1 MAAMPKNKPRKT
13 QSTPVPNKQMHA
25 GIFRKREL
33 PEYLSNAIL
42 GISCFVLFLPVVV
55 SYDFY
60 SPYIFFKSILFR
72 IAVQFMLLLY
82 VVLALISSHY
92 KPRLNRISWAL
103 LCWFGIMLFCS
114 LPGISTNAWKSWWG
128 DFNRMDGMFTQLHL
142 LAYFFVLVQTFKKE
156 NDWLWLFTASLVS
169 SVFMGVSGL
178 IQKLGIDLIYRF
190 VGQSER
196 IDGATGNA
204 DFFASYMMLN
214 FCIGLYFLAR
224 KDKKD
229 LYPIVAKIWLVLLIA
244 LDIGLVLWHLASG
257 GQALSRVQDYF
268 AIALFIVVL
277 HCAILLWYIMRR
289 NIGAGAAFMSIL
301 CFYDL
306 FWIFQSQTRSAAVGL
321 AAGLAFAALL
331 YVCKGKN
338 MRIRWAGAFLIL
350 LFAILPITLYRNRE
364 SGWVRSNP
372 MLNRLTSTTFAERR
386 FIAWKAGVLGIMD
399 RPVWGWGLE
408 HYRKS
413 FDLHAPVQL
422 FRGEAA
428 ENWDDRAH
436 NIILDVGTTTGVLG
450 LTAFLIFYVLVFAFL
465 LRSWFRNPEKTECL
479 LIAGLL
485 TAYLVQDL
493 FIFDTANTDGI
504 MFLILAYIA
513 YLSGSTTRVTE
524 EHPSRLKPARSLSLR
539 DYSILALAAGSLIC
553 AFHYLVQQPL
563 NSNFLLLK
571 GISVGRAAV
580 SQPEKARY
588 IASES
593 IIDNFQRAE
602 QVRTTGCYQV
612 REEFANCASELASA
626 AGVSLQVK
634 TQVARK
640 ALTLLEKST
649 VEDPSDCRHYMYAAS
664 LTNSV
669 LETIK
674 QSDPPAAI
682 SLAKKN
688 LELLRR
694 AENLGP
700 NRPRIFVEY
709 AQSLL
714 FLGRTDEAIPELQKA
729 IALDPGNTR
738 MRVDLA
744 AICVSAGR
752 YTEAENE
759 WRKID
764 RSVLQP
770 ADYERLIGLYAS
782 KKQLAPVIA
791 LYKDQLRA
799 TPVSP
804 AILVRMAVIYRE
816 MGNMD
821 AARETALNAAKIS
834 PQAAAQLQDFLKTL
848 EGNTPK

>member
-1 MAAMPKNKPRKT
+1 MAPMSKNKRRKT
-13 QSTPVPNKQMHA
+13 QSTPAPNKQIHE

-33 PEYLSNAIL
+33 PEYLSYAIL

-55 SYDFY
+55 NYDFY

-72 IAVQFMLLLY
+72 IAVQLMLLLY
-82 VVLALISSHY
+82 IVLALISSHY
-92 KPRLNRISWAL
+92 KPRLNRIAWAL
-103 LCWFGIMLFCS
+103 LCWFGVMLFCS

-142 LAYFFVLVQTFKKE
+142 LAYFFVLTQTFKKE
-156 NDWLWLFTASLVS
+156 SDWLLLFTASLFS

-190 VGQSER
+190 VDPSER
-196 IDGATGNA
+196 VYGATGNA
-204 DFFASYMMLN
+204 DFFASYMMFN

-229 LYPIVAKIWLVLLIA
+229 LYPIAARIWLILLIA
-244 LDIGLVLWHLASG
+244 LDIGLVLWHVASG

-268 AIALFIVVL
+268 VITFFIVVL
-277 HCAILLWYIMRR
+277 HGAILLWYGMRR
-289 NIGAGAAFMSIL
+289 SIWAGAAFMSLL
-301 CFYDL
+301 CLYSL

-331 YVCKGKN
+331 YICKGTNK
-338 MRIRWAGAFLIL
+338 RIRWTGAFLIL

-386 FIAWKAGVLGIMD
+386 FIAWKAGVSGIMD

-408 HYRKS
+408 NYRKS
-413 FDLHAPVQL
+413 FDLHAPVEL

-450 LTAFLIFYVLVFAFL
+450 LATFLVFYVLVFVFL
-465 LRSWFRNPEKTECL
+465 LRSWFRKPEKTEYL
-479 LIAGLL
+479 LIASLL
-485 TAYLVQDL
+485 AAYLVQDL

-504 MFLILAYIA
+504 TFLILAYIA
-513 YLSGSTTRVTE
+513 YLSGSTTEVSE
-524 EHPSRLKPARSLSLR
+524 EHLSGSKPAQSLSLR
-539 DYSILALAAGSLIC
+539 DYSILTLTAGCLIC
-553 AFHYLVQQPL
+553 AFHYLVQEPI

-571 GISVGRAAV
+571 GISIGRAAA

-588 IASES
+588 ITAES

-612 REEFANCASELASA
+612 REEFGNCASELVPA

-634 TQVARK
+634 TQVAKK
-640 ALTLLEKST
+640 ALALLEKST

-664 LTNSV
+664 LINSV
-669 LETIK
+669 LEIIK

-682 SLAKKN
+682 SLAKRD

-694 AENLGP
+694 AESLGP

-709 AQSLL
+709 AQSLI

-729 IALDPGNTR
+729 IALDPGNAR

-744 AICVSAGR
+744 AICVSAER
-752 YTEAENE
+752 YPEAENE

-799 TPVSP
+799 KPDSP
-804 AILVRMAVIYRE
+804 AILGRMAVIYRE
-816 MGNMD
+816 MGDMD

-834 PQAAAQLQDFLKTL
+834 PQAAAQLQEFLKTL
-848 EGNTPK
+848 EGNTRK